1 LSYAN
6 WDDFNAIDK
15 DGNVVL
21 DFVDEN
27 GNDVSTD
34 EDRMFVD
41 LNGYSYKDRTGRK
54 ILIKRCWYEDEHGN
68 EVEPDTVTGEVFGH
82 AACAFILGK
91 AIRPGIQYPDAG

>member
-1 LSYAN
+1 M
-6 WDDFNAIDK
+6 
-15 DGNVVL
+15 VL

-54 ILIKRCWYEDEHGN
+54 ILIQG
-68 EVEPDTVTGEVFGH
+68 
-82 AACAFILGK
+82 
-91 AIRPGIQYPDAG
+91 AGMRTSMAMKWNRIP